1 MYAVALPVSSDDGC
15 PFLACCCSY
24 HAIHDP
30 SINMVSSATTVEGA
44 LDVLSA
50 ATLMQLAANDLPD
63 RVNSAIVLFCLLELI
78 NAGQCFAL
86 PCLVSGGKED
96 TPKDLVRYNAYLRTA
111 RGLIDFGTIVL
122 RVVLWIQYGA
132 VSSVFLVKN
141 LYNLIHTATQVDR
154 HLGVRFYPP
163 VSTSLY
169 ALLLPPSATH
179 CTHTLGHHCCGR
191 ARCSR
196 STCPPTSGTG

>member
-1 MYAVALPVSSDDGC
+1 MVA
-15 PFLACCCSY
+15 
-24 HAIHDP
+24 
-30 SINMVSSATTVEGA
+30 SATVVEGA
-44 LDVLSA
+44 LDVLSS

-63 RVNSAIVLFCLLELI
+63 NVNNAIVLFCLLELI

-96 TPKDLVRYNAYLRTA
+96 TPKDVVRYNAYLRAA

-122 RVVLWIQYGA
+122 RVVLWIQYRA

-154 HLGVRFYPP
+154 HLGVRFYPD
-163 VSTSLY
+163 VRAIAQYIYRLEQLSNLY
-169 ALLLPPSATH
+169 VTVFLCH
-179 CTHTLGHHCCGR
+179 RGR
-191 ARCSR
+191 FSR
-196 STCPPTSGTG
+196 STCLRTTGTG

>member
-1 MYAVALPVSSDDGC
+1 MHTCY
-15 PFLACCCSY
+15 CCSY

-30 SINMVSSATTVEGA
+30 SIIMVASATTVEGA

-50 ATLMQLAANDLPD
+50 AVLMQLAANDLPD
-63 RVNSAIVLFCLLELI
+63 HVNNAIVLFCLLELI

-86 PCLVSGGKED
+86 PCMLSGGKED
-96 TPKDLVRYNAYLRTA
+96 TPKDLVRYNAYLRLA

-122 RVVLWIQYGA
+122 RVVLWIRYNA

-154 HLGVRFYPP
+154 HLGVRFYPA
-163 VSTSLY
+163 VSFFISIVYTTYFYGLCLY
-169 ALLLPPSATH
+169 LMH
-179 CTHTLGHHCCGR
+179 I
-191 ARCSR
+191 
-196 STCPPTSGTG
+196 